1 MEHDCSGKENMDN
14 IVNWGLV
21 ASAWAPITVDEN
33 GNDVYGVPRKFKG
46 ARSITWTADGDMV
59 NVYADGT
66 TIYTGKNNDG
76 YSGTA
81 EFTVLEEE
89 FARYA
94 LGELVDDHGLQYEPQ
109 EAQVNRFAL
118 LWEWEGDVNRARHC
132 MFNVT
137 ANRPDLSAT
146 TKGDGGSKSAQYQ
159 TINLKAIPRAND
171 KNVKTRT
178 RSNTDQ
184 AIYDNWFNSVPVI
197 STDSTKA
204 ITVTVTAGGNPV
216 SGAVVM
222 LGDGSM
228 AYTNASG
235 VAVLYKEAGTY
246 DLFVSKSGYSAAAD
260 SVTVSAEAVSKAVT
274 LTAE

>member
-1 MEHDCSGKENMDN
+1 MDN

-33 GNDVYGVPRKFKG
+33 GNDVYGLPRKFKG
-46 ARSITWTADGDMV
+46 ARSVSWTPDGDLV

-76 YSGTA
+76 YSGTM

-89 FARYA
+89 FAKYA
-94 LGELVDDHGLQYEPQ
+94 LGELTDSNGLQYEPQ

-171 KNVKTRT
+171 ENVKVRT
-178 RSNTDQ
+178 RSDTDA
-184 AIYDNWFNSVPVI
+184 AIYANWFNSVPTI
-197 STDSTKA
+197 SGDGTQ
-204 ITVTVTAGGNPV
+204 TVTVTVTSNTTPVAGA
-216 SGAVVM
+216 AVI
-222 LGDGSM
+222 LGDGTM
-228 AYTNASG
+228 GYTNASG
-235 VAVLYKEAGTY
+235 IVVFNKEAGTY
-246 DLFVSKSGYSAAAD
+246 DLFVSKTGYEAEAD
-260 SVTVSAEAVSKAVT
+260 SITVNSSAVTKAVA
-274 LTAE
+274 LTAA